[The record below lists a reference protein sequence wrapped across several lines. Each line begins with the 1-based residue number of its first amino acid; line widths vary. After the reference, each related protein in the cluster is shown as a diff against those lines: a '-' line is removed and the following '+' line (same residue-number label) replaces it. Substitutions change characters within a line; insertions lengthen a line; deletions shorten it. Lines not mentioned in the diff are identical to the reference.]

1 MLRGGVEYLD
11 ERPVGGVEEV
21 PGKADPDKKI
31 GF

>member
-1 MLRGGVEYLD
+1 MLMGGVEYLD
-11 ERPVGGVEEV
+11 EGPVEGVREA